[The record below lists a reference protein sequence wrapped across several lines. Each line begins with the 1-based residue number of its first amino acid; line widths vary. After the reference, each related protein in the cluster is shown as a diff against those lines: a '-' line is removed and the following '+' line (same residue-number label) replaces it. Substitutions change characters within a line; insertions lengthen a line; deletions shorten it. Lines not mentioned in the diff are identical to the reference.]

1 MTPELL
7 LLPFAAGIASGA
19 ILWLTSWLEFRQVK
33 SGSDSHWT
41 ERAREQFPVL
51 QSARTNLWSVP
62 TVVALILAWSFPTPK
77 WMDVANWFA
86 GLAGAMVGTRPLDRW
101 RGHHLPFRRWCRH
114 VLGGWLPGLAGWFV
128 LVAGVVLM
136 PAGFGPLV
144 VAVFLGALAL
154 HVALALGAGIWVSER
169 LGWMHPA
176 TPEVIETVR
185 RLAAANGQRPP
196 RVLQVESTAANAM
209 AVAGGSYVL
218 LLGPLTSL
226 LTPAELETVLAH
238 ELSHTREG
246 WGVVLGRV
254 VGSLWLFPWIV
265 VRPLAAAVGIMAPVL
280 LAFGT
285 LGILKF
291 NRWLNLRFEHRADAA
306 AVESQESAG
315 IYARALLK
323 LHEFNLLPATLEKK
337 SATHPDLYDRM
348 IAAGVD
354 PGFPR
359 PQPAASLGW
368 GGRLFSILVG
378 PLAIWTVINWLENGG
393 F

>member
-1 MTPELL
+1 MAPELL
-7 LLPFAAGIASGA
+7 LLPLAAGAGSGA
-19 ILWLTSWLEFRQVK
+19 ILWLTSWLEFRQMK

-41 ERAREQFPVL
+41 VRAREQFPVL
-51 QSARTNLWSVP
+51 QSARANLWSVP

-101 RGHHLPFRRWCRH
+101 TGHHLPFRRWCHH
-114 VLGGWLPGLAGWFV
+114 VLGQWLPGIAGWLA

-136 PAGFGPLV
+136 PAEFGPLV
-144 VAVFLGALAL
+144 AAVFLGALAL
-154 HVALALGAGIWVSER
+154 QLALGLGAGIWVSER
-169 LGWMHPA
+169 LGWMSPA
-176 TPEVIETVR
+176 TPEVIEIIR
-185 RLAAANGQRPP
+185 RLAVANGQRPP
-196 RVLQVESTAANAM
+196 RILQVESTAANAM

-218 LLGPLTSL
+218 LLGPMTSL

-238 ELSHTREG
+238 ELSHSREG
-246 WGVVLGRV
+246 WGVVLGRL
-254 VGSLWLFPWIV
+254 VGSLWLFPWIL
-265 VRPLAAAVGIMAPVL
+265 VRPFSATVGLVAPVVL
-280 LAFGT
+280 VFGT

-291 NRWLNLRFEHRADAA
+291 NRWLNLRFEHQADAA
-306 AVESQESAG
+306 ALESQESAG

-323 LHEFNLLPATLEKK
+323 LHEFNLSPATLEKK
-337 SATHPDLYDRM
+337 SSTHPDLYDRM

-359 PQPAASLGW
+359 PLPAARLGW
-368 GGRLFSILVG
+368 SGHLFSIVVG
-378 PLAIWTVINWLENGG
+378 PLVIWTVINWVGNGG